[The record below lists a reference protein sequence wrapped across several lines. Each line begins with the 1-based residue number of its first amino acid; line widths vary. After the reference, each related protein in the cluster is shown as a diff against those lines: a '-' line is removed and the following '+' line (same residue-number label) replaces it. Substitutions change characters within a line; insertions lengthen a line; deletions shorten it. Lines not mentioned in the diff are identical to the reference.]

1 MILFECCGSRLRV
14 LAVLSCTSKQGY
26 NCVYLLAPV
35 AQVRITDSYDRS
47 VASNYRN
54 TDSFVNRGPSDRTI
68 RVIIAEDHTLMAQGL
83 RKLLECEFES
93 VTIVG
98 NGRELIDSVAVSNPD
113 VALVDIVMPLV
124 NSIEATRRLRKTS
137 PATKVVI
144 VTAHADPQYVVE
156 AFRAGASGF
165 VLKSCA
171 VSELVVA
178 IRAVLSG
185 QTYITPL
192 LAHRAVA
199 TAAQESAPGP
209 VLTSRQREVLQLVAE
224 GCTAKEIANVLKL
237 SVKTAV
243 FHKMAI
249 MEKLGLRTTAELT
262 RYAMEHGIATT
273 TPSLRAKAASNV
285 PR

>member
-1 MILFECCGSRLRV
+1 MWRTSRTGFQARILLCILSRAGSP
-14 LAVLSCTSKQGY
+14 SS
-26 NCVYLLAPV
+26 NCRFIP
-35 AQVRITDSYDRS
+35 DRA

-54 TDSFVNRGPSDRTI
+54 TGSSFVNRGATDRTI

-98 NGRELIDSVAVSNPD
+98 NGRELIDSVATSKPD
-113 VALVDIVMPLV
+113 VALVDIVMPLL
-124 NSIEATRRLRKTS
+124 SGIEATRRLRKVS
-137 PATKVVI
+137 PTTKIVI
-144 VTAHADPQYVVE
+144 VTAHSDPQYVVE

-165 VLKSCA
+165 VLKRCA
-171 VSELVVA
+171 VAELVVA
-178 IRAVLSG
+178 IRCVLAG

-192 LAHRAVA
+192 LADRAVEAA
-199 TAAQESAPGP
+199 TESAPGP

-224 GCTAKEIANVLKL
+224 GCTAKEIANALKL

-249 MEKLGLRTTAELT
+249 MDKLGLHSTAELT
-262 RYAMEHGIATT
+262 RYAMEHGIITT
-273 TPSLRAKAASNV
+273 TNSLRAKGASG
-285 PR
+285 PS